1 MFQTYTY
8 DIPIPIKWISM
19 TESATSGLKRGSIV
33 LESPTK
39 KRVCVNLWRDEI
51 NLLDEVCKYN
61 ENA

>member
-1 MFQTYTY
+1 
-8 DIPIPIKWISM
+8 M

-33 LESPTK
+33 LESQTK
-39 KRVCVNLWRDEI
+39 KRVCANLLRDKI